1 MSQTELDLIDKKL
14 LDIIQTAFPL
24 VSRPYA
30 ALGEQLGISEEEELD
45 DTIDDVQDSVDD
57 LQEAVDDVQEDDIEI
72 EMDNNIADHFIAECD
87 CCGGIF
93 ISALI
98 ESDQEVESI
107 SGVCPICGKDT
118 MQYLKWIVREV

>member
-1 MSQTELDLIDKKL
+1 MVIPMKIKH
-14 LDIIQTAFPL
+14 
-24 VSRPYA
+24 SRHSAIKASTKPIMA
-30 ALGEQLGISEEEELD
+30 ADEEFDISEEEELD

-57 LQEAVDDVQEDDIEI
+57 LQEAVDDVVEDDIEI

-87 CCGGIF
+87 SCGGIF

-118 MQYLKWIVREV
+118 MQNLKWIVRAV